1 MLVVDTDEHDFV
13 ENRADLGLII
23 NNIDAEFNS
32 LLGNDETQEQ

>member
-1 MLVVDTDEHDFV
+1 VVDTDEHDFV

-32 LLGNDETQEQ
+32 LFGNGEPVKQ